1 MGTMENVIY
10 FTFNESVS
18 QSVSQNHK
26 PETFLHDLRV
36 HRRFGGGGGLRGW
49 VRLGLTGLVAGL
61 EVGAAWRTLDRS
73 RWWSWS

>member
-10 FTFNESVS
+10 FTFNQRERVS
-18 QSVSQNHK
+18 QVDSHK
-26 PETFLHDLRV
+26 PEALLHDLRV
-36 HRRFGGGGGLRGW
+36 HRRFRGGGGLRGW